1 MTACPPTILV
11 GDTDEEFDTDEDEN
25 TDLDVGTMDVPQAQD
40 NLL

>member
-11 GDTDEEFDTDEDEN
+11 GDTVEEFDADEDEN
-25 TDLDVGTMDVPQAQD
+25 TDLDVCTMDVPQAQD